1 MKKIFFSL
9 LIVGMLATLFTS
21 TVLAGYTISATLYAG
36 QNEVA
41 GFVKI
46 WNDVDNLYVQIQM
59 KGGAGWC
66 LNKSQVHVAT
76 SLGDIPQNKNGNPKP
91 GQFDYKGSHGCSN
104 GHTYVIPL
112 ESGWRDSSIP
122 LFIAVHTV
130 VTGPDGVEETG
141 WAVRCGNLGATQ
153 FPGANWAA
161 YLVFTPDAWN

>member
-1 MKKIFFSL
+1 
-9 LIVGMLATLFTS
+9 
-21 TVLAGYTISATLYAG
+21 
-36 QNEVA
+36 
-41 GFVKI
+41 
-46 WNDVDNLYVQIQM
+46 
-59 KGGAGWC
+59 
-66 LNKSQVHVAT
+66 VHVAT